1 MYSFIFKSGQQY
13 GSLWFLHRDDR
24 LIDQRNNILG
34 MCKVSWFLDLMT
46 WMGGASENVKCI
58 LPLLLIELLGSQ
70 PSASVSSEDT
80 FALWPGRRK
89 LSLLNFMLIHTM
101 RCNSPQISRLY
112 IAHHFEGLLNVVSSV
127 SLLVTEILQRF
138 WMTGKNLSMIIHIV
152 PFDCVA

>member
-1 MYSFIFKSGQQY
+1 MGHF
-13 GSLWFLHRDDR
+13 GSYIEMIAWSIRGITFWV
-24 LIDQRNNILG
+24 
-34 MCKVSWFLDLMT
+34 CVKVSWFLDLMT

-70 PSASVSSEDT
+70 PSASVSSEDA

-112 IAHHFEGLLNVVSSV
+112 IAHHFEGLLNIVSSV

-138 WMTGKNLSMIIHIV
+138 EWLEKISMIILIV